1 MDGPG
6 PAIRILFEE
15 PSMSIFQGK
24 YHLLI
29 NPKSAGGSTGRS
41 WSELQSLIKQ
51 QLGEFTYEFTDGPG
65 DARRLAT
72 RALTNKPNVLVVVG
86 GDGTVSETINGVFD
100 APAKQRRTPI
110 AILNQGTGGDFCRTL
125 GVPTDLNLA
134 LQTIKSGRDIP
145 CDVGRVECT
154 GDNGEPLT
162 RYFVNIAGCGM
173 AGEVVEAVNKTDK
186 RFGGF
191 SYFMSS
197 VATLFTYSK
206 KRVRVHWENGGQSVH
221 NIVTL
226 AICNGQFFG
235 GGMQVSPYSEIG
247 DGRFE
252 VVLVQDWN
260 FFQSLWYSK
269 NMYNGSIGSCRGID
283 IRQATRLSVEPVR
296 EDDRVL
302 IDMDGENVGRLPLT
316 AEILPSAVRF
326 RV

>member
-1 MDGPG
+1 
-6 PAIRILFEE
+6 
-15 PSMSIFQGK
+15 MSIFQGK

-29 NPKSAGGSTGRS
+29 NPRSAGGSTGRS
-41 WSELQSLIKQ
+41 WSDLQSAIKQ
-51 QLGEFTYEFTDGPG
+51 QLGDFTYEFTDGPG
-65 DARRLAT
+65 DAKRLAV
-72 RALTNKPNVLVVVG
+72 RALANKPDVLVVVG
-86 GDGTVSETINGVFD
+86 GDGTVSETINGYFE
-100 APAKQRRTPI
+100 APEKHRRTPI

-145 CDVGRVECT
+145 CDVGRIECAL
-154 GDNGEPLT
+154 DNGESHT
-162 RYFVNIAGCGM
+162 RYFVNVASCGM
-173 AGEVVEAVNKTDK
+173 SGEVVEAVNKSEK

-197 VATLFTYSK
+197 VGKLFTYSK

-247 DGRFE
+247 DGRFDI
-252 VVLVQDWN
+252 VLIQDWN

-269 NMYNGSIGSCRGID
+269 NMYNGSIGSCSGTD
-283 IRQATRLSVEPVR
+283 IRAAAKLRVEPVN
-296 EDDRVL
+296 ENDRVL
-302 IDMDGENVGRLPLT
+302 IDLDGENAGRLPLS
-316 AEILPSAVRF
+316 AEILPGAVRF